1 MGLEMIDAGWLSIL
15 PPLIAI
21 TLALISKEVYSSLF
35 LGVLSGMC
43 VYSFSTGGNILQA
56 VTYVFDMMALKIGEN
71 GYMIIFLVLLGS
83 LVVVVTR
90 SGGSDAYGQWA
101 GKRIRKRTSAKL
113 ATALLGLLIF
123 VDDGFNCL
131 TVGTVMRPITD
142 KCRISREKLA
152 YLLDATAAPVCII
165 APISS
170 WAVAVASEVEEAG
183 GLNAFVQTI
192 PYNLYAVL
200 TIVMV
205 FFLSATNFDFGP
217 MKKAEPDSQKAELQ
231 TDGKAEPER
240 AGKPRKAEPERAGKP
255 RKAESERA
263 GKPRKA
269 EPERAEEPQKV
280 EPERA
285 EKPRKAEPERAEK
298 PQKVEPGKSEKAGEQ
313 QAQDRAKQKGTVPDL
328 ILPVLTLIVCAILGM
343 AYVGGYFDG
352 RPFAEAIGENP
363 TAGLTLGTFAALAV
377 AMLLYLPRK
386 LMDLREFMTGVIDG
400 IRTMIPALTILILA
414 WALGGV
420 CREMIGTGIFVSN
433 FVTAA
438 KLPFGFLP
446 AIVFAVA
453 AFLSFSMGTAWGTF
467 GILLP
472 IVSMLCVGSEGASVL
487 IPALGAT
494 LAGSV
499 YGDHCSPISDTTI
512 LASTGAQCDHLRH
525 VETQLPYA
533 TLVAVVC
540 FAGYLV
546 AGFSLNPWATVAV
559 SVLLLLAVFG
569 IIILWQRHLKA
580 EAASHCGGSTVSRG

>member
-1 MGLEMIDAGWLSIL
+1 MGLEMIEAGWLSIL

-35 LGVLSGMC
+35 VGIFSGMC
-43 VYSFSTGGNILQA
+43 VYCLFTGGNILQA
-56 VTYVFDMMALKIGEN
+56 VTYVFDMMAAKIGEN

-90 SGGSDAYGQWA
+90 SGGSDAYGKWA
-101 GKRIRKRTSAKL
+101 GKRIKKAVSAKL

-142 KCRISREKLA
+142 KCKISREKLA

-183 GLNAFVQTI
+183 GLNAFVRTI
-192 PYNLYAVL
+192 PYNLYAIL

-205 FFLSATNFDFGP
+205 FFLSITDFDFGP
-217 MKKAEPDSQKAELQ
+217 MEKAEHSGQAE
-231 TDGKAEPER
+231 DGKARET
-240 AGKPRKAEPERAGKP
+240 GHLVK
-255 RKAESERA
+255 
-263 GKPRKA
+263 
-269 EPERAEEPQKV
+269 
-280 EPERA
+280 
-285 EKPRKAEPERAEK
+285 
-298 PQKVEPGKSEKAGEQ
+298 
-313 QAQDRAKQKGTVPDL
+313 KGTVPDL
-328 ILPVLTLIVCAILGM
+328 ILPVLTLIVCSILGM
-343 AYVGGYFDG
+343 AYVGGFFEG
-352 RPFAEAIGENP
+352 RSFAEAIGENP
-363 TAGLTLGTFAALAV
+363 TAGLTLGTFAGLMAAIF
-377 AMLLYLPRK
+377 LYIPRK
-386 LMDLREFMTGVIDG
+386 IMSLREFMTGVIDG
-400 IRTMIPALTILILA
+400 IKTMIPALTILILA

-433 FVTAA
+433 FVTAV

-446 AIVFAVA
+446 AIIFAVA

-472 IVSMLCVGSEGASVL
+472 IVSMLCAGSEGAVIL
-487 IPALGAT
+487 IPTLGAT

-512 LASTGAQCDHLRH
+512 LASTGAQCEHLRH

-533 TLVAVVC
+533 TLVAAVC
-540 FAGYLV
+540 FVGYLV
-546 AGFSLNPWATVAV
+546 AGFVRNPWITLAAS
-559 SVLLLLAVFG
+559 SVLLFLVFG
-569 IIILWQRHLKA
+569 VIFFRQRGKK
-580 EAASHCGGSTVSRG
+580 

>member
-1 MGLEMIDAGWLSIL
+1 MGLEMIEAGWLSIL

-35 LGVLSGMC
+35 LGIFSGMC
-43 VYSFSTGGNILQA
+43 IYCFRTGGNILQA
-56 VTYVFDMMALKIGEN
+56 VTYVFDMLAGKIGEN

-83 LVVVVTR
+83 LVVIVTR

-101 GKRIRKRTSAKL
+101 GKRIRSKVSAKL
-113 ATALLGLLIF
+113 ATAMLGLLIF

-183 GLNAFVQTI
+183 GLNAFVRTI
-192 PYNLYAVL
+192 PYNLYAIL

-205 FFLSATNFDFGP
+205 FFLSVTDFDFGP
-217 MKKAEPDSQKAELQ
+217 MEKAEAKGE
-231 TDGKAEPER
+231 KER
-240 AGKPRKAEPERAGKP
+240 SEERIKERSGAGGETAGRK
-255 RKAESERA
+255 
-263 GKPRKA
+263 
-269 EPERAEEPQKV
+269 
-280 EPERA
+280 
-285 EKPRKAEPERAEK
+285 
-298 PQKVEPGKSEKAGEQ
+298 
-313 QAQDRAKQKGTVPDL
+313 KGTVLDL
-328 ILPVLTLIVCAILGM
+328 ALPVVTLIVCAILGM
-343 AYVGGYFDG
+343 AYVGGF
-352 RPFAEAIGENP
+352 FAGTGKAFTEAIGENP
-363 TAGLTLGTFAALAV
+363 TAGLTLGTFAALVV
-377 AMLLYLPRK
+377 ALAMYLPRRI
-386 LMDLREFMTGVIDG
+386 MSLREFMNGIIDG
-400 IRTMIPALTILILA
+400 IKTMIPALTILILA
-414 WALGGV
+414 WGLGGV
-420 CREMIGTGIFVSN
+420 CREMIGTGIFVSQ
-433 FVTAA
+433 FVSAA

-472 IVSMLCVGSEGASVL
+472 IVSMICVGTEGAAVL
-487 IPALGAT
+487 IPSLGAT

-512 LASTGAQCDHLRH
+512 LASTGAQCEHLRH

-540 FAGYLV
+540 FFGYLV
-546 AGFSLNPWATVAV
+546 AGFAGNAWITILS
-559 SVLLLLAVFG
+559 SSLLLLGALGG
-569 IIILWQRHLKA
+569 IAFWKK
-580 EAASHCGGSTVSRG
+580 RGKR

>member
-240 AGKPRKAEPERAGKP
+240 A
-255 RKAESERA
+255 
-263 GKPRKA
+263 
-269 EPERAEEPQKV
+269 EE
-280 EPERA
+280 
-285 EKPRKAEPERAEK
+285 

-433 FVTAA
+433 CLPLCLQWRHFCPFPWERRGEHSGSCFPSYPCSVWGVRA
-438 KLPFGFLP
+438 LPF
-446 AIVFAVA
+446 
-453 AFLSFSMGTAWGTF
+453 
-467 GILLP
+467 
-472 IVSMLCVGSEGASVL
+472 
-487 IPALGAT
+487 
-494 LAGSV
+494 
-499 YGDHCSPISDTTI
+499 
-512 LASTGAQCDHLRH
+512 
-525 VETQLPYA
+525 
-533 TLVAVVC
+533 
-540 FAGYLV
+540 
-546 AGFSLNPWATVAV
+546 
-559 SVLLLLAVFG
+559 
-569 IIILWQRHLKA
+569 
-580 EAASHCGGSTVSRG
+580 